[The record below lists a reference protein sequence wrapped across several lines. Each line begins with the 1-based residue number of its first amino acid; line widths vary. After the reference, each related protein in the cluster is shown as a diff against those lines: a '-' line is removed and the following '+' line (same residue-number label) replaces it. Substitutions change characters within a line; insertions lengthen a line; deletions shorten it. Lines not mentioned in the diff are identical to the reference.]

1 MADTNTTTTV
11 VNNLL
16 QSWFSNKMITTLVP
30 KTALLEFAQRD
41 ELPMRNGLT
50 ATWNGWRRIA
60 GASSQLAEGT
70 PNSLVALSA
79 RRVTATIAG
88 YGRGVKLT
96 DLTTMTAIFDAVNG
110 ATERLSDS
118 ASETVERMC
127 QTGIFKNDINANQNS
142 TTLLSAYM
150 SALASAF
157 CADTGTISTSNK
169 QFQFPVIFGTSA
181 TRLSAVSKTA
191 PSTSAQLSIYS
202 IRKVVTKLRALN
214 AKPFA
219 DGYFVGYTH
228 SNAVHGLMRDAT
240 WKDWNQYQNSK
251 ETMYKGEIGM
261 AVNAVRFVQSSMAP
275 RYAAAA
281 HSVNLTFIFGQQAF
295 GFTSLDGMV
304 KMIIARGPD
313 KADVF
318 DQFTTVTYKIY
329 GAAAALNPSAGRILA
344 THEII

>member
-1 MADTNTTTTV
+1 MADTNTTTSV

-30 KTALLEFAQRD
+30 KTALIEFAQRD
-41 ELPMRNGLT
+41 ELPLRNGLT
-50 ATWNGWRRIA
+50 ATWNGWRRIT

-79 RRVTATIAG
+79 RRVTATVTG

-96 DLTTMTAIFDAVNG
+96 DLTTMTTIFDAVNG
-110 ATERLSDS
+110 ATDRLSDS
-118 ASETVERMC
+118 AAETVERMC
-127 QTGIFKNDINANQNS
+127 QMGIFKNDINKNQNA
-142 TTLLSAYM
+142 TTLLSSYM
-150 SALASAF
+150 SSLPSAF
-157 CADTGTISTSNK
+157 AADTGTHNGDV

-191 PSTSAQLSIYS
+191 PSTSAQLSVYS
-202 IRKVVTKLRALN
+202 IRKTVTKLRALN

-219 DGYFVGYTH
+219 DGFFVGYTH
-228 SNAVHGLMRDAT
+228 PNALHGLMRDAT
-240 WKDWNQYQNSK
+240 WKDWNVYQNSK
-251 ETMYKGEIGM
+251 ETMYKGEVGS
-261 AVNAVRFVQSSMAP
+261 AVNAVRFIASSMSP
-275 RYAAAA
+275 RFAVAA

-304 KMIIARGPD
+304 KMIITRGPD

-318 DQFTTVTYKIY
+318 DQFTTVAYKVY

-344 THEII
+344 THEIV